1 MANEYGS
8 GSAGIAGPPPVM
20 RTNVVARTERTVSE
34 RERERRKQEERQ
46 SKRRQQL
53 ADPGE
58 IAGESDTTSR
68 KTSRL
73 SIRV

>member
-8 GSAGIAGPPPVM
+8 GSTGIAGPLPVM
-20 RTNVVARTERTVSE
+20 RTNIVTRTERTVSE
-34 RERERRKQEERQ
+34 REHERGKQEERRR
-46 SKRRQQL
+46 KRRQQA

-58 IAGESDTTSR
+58 IAVEPDPTSR
-68 KTSRL
+68 KGNRL